1 MLQRLVDDFRA
12 GAGSA
17 VRLTSLAVAVAVSLF
32 VTTGF
37 LAAAAF
43 MFVLP
48 REGAV
53 AACFAGGA
61 VFLVIALLAAASYAV
76 KKRQDRQRLEQ
87 AAKEA
92 AQAAKSAASTL
103 FSDPAAMAIGL
114 QLVRIIG
121 VRRLVPLLAIGGIA
135 LGLLASQRDRRDT
148 SPAE

>member
-1 MLQRLVDDFRA
+1 MLQRLVDDFKT

-32 VTTGF
+32 VTIGF
-37 LAAAAF
+37 LSAAAF

-61 VFLVIALLAAASYAV
+61 VFFAIAVLAAAFYLL
-76 KKRQDRQRLEQ
+76 KKRQDRLRLEQ
-87 AAKEA
+87 AVKEA
-92 AQAAKSAASTL
+92 AQSAKSTASTL
-103 FSDPAAMAIGL
+103 FSDPAVMAIGL

-121 VRRLVPLLAIGGIA
+121 VKRLVPLLAIGGIA
-135 LGLLASQRDRRDT
+135 LGIFASQRERRDT